1 MNINIDAGSKEGLYN
16 LNIHELRKLG
26 SQVGVKSP
34 SSLNKENLV
43 DAIFSIVM
51 GEIEPY
57 KQKDR
62 RGRPQKA
69 TIEDVG
75 AFSGYYG
82 GDVGL
87 MRVAS
92 GNIRQMQEQMQEAK
106 NQIKTGT
113 IVAKN
118 GFLYVRKY
126 PFIESE
132 DDAIISKK
140 IEKDYALREYDVLR
154 YVLVNE
160 MAPNKEVGQI
170 ITINNCPVSE
180 FEILLNRLEKVNTI
194 GKPIKLGVQTIKE
207 GQRVILKAK
216 TNFKSTQDAENVA
229 NMLKEK
235 YNVVCLC
242 LEKET
247 PIKNNGEDM
256 FVGYATDNVLA
267 GLALTNRAIDKAR
280 EHICN
285 LKNAVLIIDNFNSL
299 VKIYEANYKNNA
311 EAFIKRLL
319 CLAGQYSN
327 GASLTI
333 IALADLNANPLA
345 NYKEFID
352 KTI

>member
-43 DAIFSIVM
+43 DAIFSIVV
-51 GEIEPY
+51 GEQKPY

-75 AFSGYYG
+75 SLKGYLKN
-82 GDVGL
+82 DFGL

-92 GNIRQMQEQMQEAK
+92 GGLKYGGEAQ

-132 DDAIISKK
+132 EDAIISKK
-140 IEKDYALREYDVLR
+140 LEKDYALREYDVLR
-154 YVLVNE
+154 YCLVSDE
-160 MAPNKEVGQI
+160 AQNKEVGQI

-180 FEILLNRLEKVNTI
+180 FEILLNRLEKVENNGKAIKI
-194 GKPIKLGVQTIKE
+194 GSQIAKE
-207 GQRVILKAK
+207 GQRIVLKAK
-216 TNFKSTQDAENVA
+216 TNLKSTQEAENLA
-229 NMLKEK
+229 DILKEK

-242 LEKET
+242 LEKES
-247 PIKNNGEDM
+247 PVEKSHEDM
-256 FVGYATDNVLA
+256 FVGYATDNVMA
-267 GLALTNRAIDKAR
+267 GLALASRALDKAR
-280 EHICN
+280 EYVCN
-285 LKNAVLIIDNFNSL
+285 LKNTVFVIDNLASL

-319 CLAGQYSN
+319 NLAGHYSN

-333 IALADLNANPLA
+333 IALADLNANNLA
-345 NYKEFID
+345 NYSEFID